1 MNCMNNL
8 QPIRENAAGIDIGGS
23 KIFVALPDGSVSNYG
38 TFTTELMS
46 AVQFLKTRKI
56 TSAAIE
62 STGVYGVVLYEM
74 LEAASIE
81 VYLVNPSYLKYV
93 PGRKTDV
100 QDCQWLQQLHSY
112 GLLKK
117 SFVPEA
123 NIKMLRSYVRYRQ
136 TYVEECTKCINRMH
150 KALTLMNIRL
160 TQVISEIHGVS
171 GMKMIKAILAGQRD
185 AEKLLALCHE
195 RIVQN
200 KREAVLEALKG
211 NYREEHLF
219 ALQQGV
225 DCYEFY
231 KQKMA
236 ECDKKIDAQL
246 QNINAG
252 KQKPENKTPKK
263 EIRHNKPTIKNY
275 HEKMTMLMNN
285 QDLTVL
291 PGITDYNLLQ
301 IAAEIGTDLS
311 AWPTEK
317 HFTSWFGL
325 APGKNTSGSQ
335 IKRAKKKA
343 PPKAG
348 LIFRQA
354 AQTLLNS
361 KDKALGHFARKLR
374 ARKGAY
380 IAIKATARK
389 LAVLFYRAATKGL
402 QFVEQGIASYEK
414 QIKETQLKSLIKK
427 AKDLN
432 MVLVH
437 Q

>member
-1 MNCMNNL
+1 MKKL
-8 QPIRENAAGIDIGGS
+8 QQIRENAAGIDVGGQ
-23 KIFVALPDGSVSNYG
+23 KIFIGLPDGSVSNYG

-46 AVQFLKTRKI
+46 AVQFLRAHQI
-56 TSAAIE
+56 TSVAIE

-74 LEAASIE
+74 LETAGIE
-81 VYLVNPSYLKYV
+81 VYLVNPGHLKYV

-117 SFVPEA
+117 SFVPTA
-123 NIKMLRSYVRYRQ
+123 DIKILRSYVRYRQ
-136 TYVEECTKCINRMH
+136 TYVEECSKCINRMH

-160 TQVISEIHGVS
+160 HQVISQIHGSS
-171 GMKMIKAILAGQRD
+171 GMKVLKAILKGERD

-195 RIVQN
+195 SIVQN
-200 KREAVLEALKG
+200 KREAVLASLQG
-211 NYREEHLF
+211 NYRQEHLF

-231 KQKMA
+231 QQKMV
-236 ECDKKIDAQL
+236 ECDKKIDMQL
-246 QNINAG
+246 KSINAG
-252 KQKPENKTPKK
+252 KKRPAKKTPQK
-263 EIRHNKPTIKNY
+263 EIRHNKPCIENY

-285 QDLTVL
+285 QDLTRL

-301 IAAEIGTDLS
+301 ILSEIGTDLS

-325 APGKNTSGSQ
+325 APGKNTSGTL
-335 IKRAKKKA
+335 IKKAKKKA
-343 PPKAG
+343 PPRAG

-380 IAIKATARK
+380 VAIKATARK
-389 LAVLFYRAATKGL
+389 LAVLF
-402 QFVEQGIASYEK
+402 
-414 QIKETQLKSLIKK
+414 
-427 AKDLN
+427 
-432 MVLVH
+432 
-437 Q
+437 

>member
-1 MNCMNNL
+1 MNKL
-8 QPIRENAAGIDIGGS
+8 QQIRGNAGGVDVGGN

-46 AVQFLKTRKI
+46 AVQFLKAHQI
-56 TSAAIE
+56 TSVAIE

-74 LEAASIE
+74 LETAGIE
-81 VYLVNPSYLKYV
+81 VYLVNPGHLKYV

-117 SFVPEA
+117 SFVPA
-123 NIKMLRSYVRYRQ
+123 ADIKILRSYVRYRQ
-136 TYVEECTKCINRMH
+136 TYVEECSKCINRMQ

-160 TQVISEIHGVS
+160 HQVISQIHGIS
-171 GMKMIKAILAGQRD
+171 GMKVLKAILKGERD
-185 AEKLLALCHE
+185 AEKLLGLCHE
-195 RIVQN
+195 SIVQN
-200 KREAVLEALKG
+200 KREAVLASLQG

-231 KQKMA
+231 QQKMV
-236 ECDKKIDAQL
+236 ECDKKIDMQL
-246 QNINAG
+246 KSLNTDKKRPA
-252 KQKPENKTPKK
+252 KKTPKK
-263 EIRHNKPTIKNY
+263 EIRHNKPCIENY

-301 IAAEIGTDLS
+301 IVAEIGTDLS

-325 APGKNTSGSQ
+325 APGKNTSGTLT
-335 IKRAKKKA
+335 KRAKKKA

-380 IAIKATARK
+380 VAIKATARK

-402 QFVEQGIASYEK
+402 QFVEQGISKYEA
-414 QIKETQLKSLIKK
+414 QIKETQLKSLMKK
-427 AKDLN
+427 AKELN
-432 MVLVH
+432 MMLVYE
-437 Q
+437 

>member
-1 MNCMNNL
+1 MNKL
-8 QPIRENAAGIDIGGS
+8 QQIRENAAGIDVGGQ

-46 AVQFLKTRKI
+46 AVRFLKAHQI
-56 TSAAIE
+56 TSVAIE

-74 LEAASIE
+74 LETAGID
-81 VYLVNPSYLKYV
+81 VYLVNPGHLKYV

-117 SFVPEA
+117 SFVPA
-123 NIKMLRSYVRYRQ
+123 ADIKILRSYVRYRQ
-136 TYVEECTKCINRMH
+136 TYVEECSKCINRMQ

-160 TQVISEIHGVS
+160 HQVISQIHGNS
-171 GMKMIKAILAGQRD
+171 GMKVLKAILEGERD

-195 RIVQN
+195 SIVQN
-200 KREAVLEALKG
+200 KREAVLESLQG

-231 KQKMA
+231 QQKMV
-236 ECDKKIDAQL
+236 ECDKKIDMQL
-246 QNINAG
+246 KSLNTG
-252 KQKPENKTPKK
+252 KERPVKKTPKK
-263 EIRHNKPTIKNY
+263 EIRHNKPCIENY
-275 HEKMTMLMNN
+275 HEKMIMLMNN

-301 IAAEIGTDLS
+301 IVAEIGTDLS

-325 APGKNTSGSQ
+325 APGKNTSGTL
-335 IKRAKKKA
+335 IKKAKKKA

-380 IAIKATARK
+380 VAIKATARK

-402 QFVEQGIASYEK
+402 QFVEQGISKYEAK
-414 QIKETQLKSLIKK
+414 IKETQLKSLMKK
-427 AKDLN
+427 AKELN
-432 MVLVH
+432 MTLVYE
-437 Q
+437 